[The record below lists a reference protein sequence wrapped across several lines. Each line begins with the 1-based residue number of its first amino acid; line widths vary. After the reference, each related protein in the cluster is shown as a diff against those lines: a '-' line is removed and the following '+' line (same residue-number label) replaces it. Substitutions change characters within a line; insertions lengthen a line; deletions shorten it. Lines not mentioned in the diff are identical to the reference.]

1 MKKIIYSILPFC
13 ILFFAGILCNNAEA
27 QNTKALASNSVID
40 TVFSK
45 KLECSIISRGD
56 NFPDRC
62 IKRDSVYFLFAALH
76 KNIDV
81 EDFAVKA
88 NFSRVKT
95 DSILSLLESK
105 NLVHKINGI
114 FKPTIFMDL
123 AEDGKNLFSYASPIS
138 EQIANIIEKN
148 LSGIKRDFSKMKM
161 AQNSNFEHWS
171 FFILSD
177 VLLDN
182 WQINNVERDFLS
194 APERPLRHGKN
205 YYCRISERNSVREA
219 FGIYGNQS
227 GDISVYGNNR
237 NNCNL
242 SETENVVSA
251 SDNEMLEIMAQKF
264 LPKLLKVLEN
274 NRAYME
280 NIYVKSSY
288 SNEITFNEF
297 CIWWYH
303 FIYTQTTDL
312 LASRGVLQ
320 IPENGN
326 FVYKF

>member
-1 MKKIIYSILPFC
+1 M
-13 ILFFAGILCNNAEA
+13 
-27 QNTKALASNSVID
+27 
-40 TVFSK
+40 
-45 KLECSIISRGD
+45 
-56 NFPDRC
+56 
-62 IKRDSVYFLFAALH
+62 
-76 KNIDV
+76 
-81 EDFAVKA
+81 
-88 NFSRVKT
+88 
-95 DSILSLLESK
+95 
-105 NLVHKINGI
+105 
-114 FKPTIFMDL
+114 
-123 AEDGKNLFSYASPIS
+123 
-138 EQIANIIEKN
+138 
-148 LSGIKRDFSKMKM
+148 
-161 AQNSNFEHWS
+161 
-171 FFILSD
+171 
-177 VLLDN
+177 
-182 WQINNVERDFLS
+182 
-194 APERPLRHGKN
+194 
-205 YYCRISERNSVREA
+205 REA

-312 LASRGVLQ
+312 LASRGVSQ

>member
-1 MKKIIYSILPFC
+1 MKKINCSILPFC
-13 ILFFAGILCNNAEA
+13 ILLFAGILCNNVNA
-27 QNTKALASNSVID
+27 QNAKTLARNHAVD

-45 KLECSIISRGD
+45 KLECSMISRGD

-62 IKRDSVYFLFAALH
+62 INRDSVYFLFAALH
-76 KNIDV
+76 KNIDIK
-81 EDFAVKA
+81 DFASKT
-88 NFSRVKT
+88 NFSMSKT
-95 DSILSLLESK
+95 DSILSLLEGK
-105 NLVHKINGI
+105 NLVHQINGKY
-114 FKPTIFMDL
+114 KPTIFVCL
-123 AEDGKNLFSYASPIS
+123 TEDGEKLFSYAHPIS
-138 EQIANIIEKN
+138 EQIANVIEKN
-148 LSGIKRDFSKMKM
+148 LSGIKRDFSKTGM
-161 AQNSNFEHWS
+161 AAIGNFEHWS

-182 WQINNVERDFLS
+182 WQISNVESDFLK

-205 YYCRISERNSVREA
+205 YYCRISEVNSGREA
-219 FGIYGNQS
+219 FGIYGNLV
-227 GDISVYGNNR
+227 GKISVYGNNR
-237 NNCNL
+237 KHCNL

-251 SDNEMLEIMAQKF
+251 SDNEILETMAKKF
-264 LPKLLKVLEN
+264 LPKLLKVLEK

-280 NIYVKSSY
+280 NIYVKSGY

-312 LASRGVLQ
+312 LASRGMLQ
-320 IPENGN
+320 VPVSGN